1 MSGFHDIQFPMRL
14 ALGAIGGPER
24 QTDILTLA
32 SGREIRNSSWSR
44 SRRRWDIGGAITDLT
59 RLQDLIA
66 FFEAR
71 AGRLFG
77 FRFRD
82 PLDYS
87 SAQAGAPIDPGDQM
101 VGLGDGV
108 TRTFQLQKHYHRYAR
123 EIAKPVSGTVMIS
136 LDGVQT
142 LSGWTVDTSSGLV
155 TFDAPPAADVVITA
169 GFEFDCPV
177 RFESDQIQAVIEAF
191 GAGRVASVGL
201 VEII

>member
-1 MSGFHDIQFPMRL
+1 MIDMR
-14 ALGAIGGPER
+14 
-24 QTDILTLA
+24 
-32 SGREIRNSSWSR
+32 
-44 SRRRWDIGGAITDLT
+44 
-59 RLQDLIA
+59 
-66 FFEAR
+66 
-71 AGRLFG
+71 
-77 FRFRD
+77 
-82 PLDYS
+82 
-87 SAQAGAPIDPGDQM
+87 
-101 VGLGDGV
+101 
-108 TRTFQLQKHYHRYAR
+108 
-123 EIAKPVSGTVMIS
+123 VMIS